1 MRKRRLTEENDR
13 PAEISVVPLIDVLF
27 SLLTFFILSTL
38 FLVRSEGLSV
48 NLPKATTSKAQASS
62 RATVTIDKEGRTYLN
77 KSPIQVDALAN
88 TIQTQINPGQELVV
102 VLNADGAVTH
112 SHVIEVMDQLRQ
124 VPGAKLAIATQRK

>member
-1 MRKRRLTEENDR
+1 
-13 PAEISVVPLIDVLF
+13 VLF

>member
-27 SLLTFFILSTL
+27 SLLTFFIMSTL
-38 FLVRSEGLSV
+38 FLVRSEGLPV
-48 NLPKATTSKAQASS
+48 NLPQATTSKAQASS

-77 KSPIQVDALAN
+77 KAPIQVDALAN
-88 TIQTQINPGQELVV
+88 TIQTQANPGQELVV
-102 VLNADGAVTH
+102 VLNADGSVTH
-112 SHVIEVMDQLRQ
+112 SHVIAVMDQLRQ